1 MNIFDQIASYIGSL
15 FSSSKKQD
23 TSYFASDYLAELA
36 KEDFKTKNLLEEI
49 GLKDLEF
56 DGEEELI
63 ITHESLKKMNRK
75 DLVEICDIL
84 LIKVLARD
92 NKKIL
97 INKISKEV
105 KLREK
110 SHD

>member
-15 FSSSKKQD
+15 FSSRNKKQD
-23 TSYFASDYLAELA
+23 TSYLAELA
-36 KEDFKTKNLLEEI
+36 KEDFKTKNLSEEI
-49 GLKDLEF
+49 SLEDLEF

-63 ITHESLKKMNRK
+63 ITNESLKKMNRK